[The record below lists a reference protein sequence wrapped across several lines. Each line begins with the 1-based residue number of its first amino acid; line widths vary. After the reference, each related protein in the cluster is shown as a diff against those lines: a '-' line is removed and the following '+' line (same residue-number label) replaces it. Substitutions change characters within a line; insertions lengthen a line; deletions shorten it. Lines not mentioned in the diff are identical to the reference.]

1 VCADYPRS
9 AGVTPSEIIV
19 EKNVKVTM
27 RDGVELATDVYRPQG
42 AGPLPAIV
50 QRTPYDKEGAALRN
64 YAFEVMRAV
73 QAGYVCVVQDTRG
86 RYLSDGAFDPFFD
99 DGADGADTI
108 EWVAAQPWCSGT
120 VGMAGGSYFGAT
132 QWRAAGEA
140 PEALKAMVPFVTA
153 ADYHDGWTYQGGAF
167 ELGFN
172 LHWSLGFLALG
183 EVVRRLGAGQDAGA
197 ELGALVAAIDDND
210 ALFERL
216 PLSDMPVLSELAPYY
231 QAWLD
236 HPSYDDYWRSIA
248 PKERHAQTT
257 VPALNIGGW
266 YDLFLGGTIANYI
279 GMKQNGATDAACRP
293 RLLIGPWAHGDSF
306 GWFSGR
312 SYGFASNYL
321 AVDPT
326 GIHLRWFDHHLKGID
341 NGVEDDPPVRLFV
354 MGIDEW
360 RDEQD
365 WPLPDT
371 AFTPYYLHSDGHA
384 NTAAGDGT
392 LSAQAPED
400 EPHDTYL
407 YDPRNPVPTT
417 GGATF
422 LPGLFVAA
430 NAGPR
435 DQRPIDGRSDVLT
448 FTTPPLEHDVEVTGP
463 IELVLFA
470 SSSARDTDFTG
481 KLVDVHPDGRAEIL
495 TDGILRARYRESMS
509 EPQPLTPGETYEL
522 RVDLWATANVFRA
535 GHRIRLDVSSS
546 NFPRFDRNTNTGQ
559 TIATDG
565 PDDLVEAVN
574 RVFHDRNRP
583 SHVLLPIIDRAG
595 GGTE

>member
-1 VCADYPRS
+1 M
-9 AGVTPSEIIV
+9 PSEIIV
-19 EKNVKVTM
+19 EKNVKVPM

-42 AGPLPAIV
+42 AEPLPAIL

-64 YAFEVMRAV
+64 YSFEVMRAV

-108 EWVAAQPWCSGT
+108 EWVAAQPWCSGK

-266 YDLFLGGTIANYI
+266 YDLFLGGTIANYT
-279 GMKQNGATDAACRP
+279 GMKQNGATDVACRP

-306 GWFSGR
+306 GWFTGR

-341 NGVEDDPPVRLFV
+341 NGVDDEPPVRLFV

-384 NTAAGDGT
+384 NAAAGDGT
-392 LSAQAPED
+392 LSTQAPED

-535 GHRIRLDVSSS
+535 GHQIRLDVSSS
-546 NFPRFDRNTNTGQ
+546 NFPRFDRNTNSGQ

-583 SHVLLPIIDRAG
+583 SHVLLPIIDR
-595 GGTE
+595 T

>member
-1 VCADYPRS
+1 
-9 AGVTPSEIIV
+9 
-19 EKNVKVTM
+19 
-27 RDGVELATDVYRPQG
+27 
-42 AGPLPAIV
+42 
-50 QRTPYDKEGAALRN
+50 
-64 YAFEVMRAV
+64 
-73 QAGYVCVVQDTRG
+73 VCVVQDTRG
-86 RYLSDGAFDPFFD
+86 RYLSDGEFDPFFD
-99 DGADGADTI
+99 DGPDGADTI
-108 EWVAAQPWCSGT
+108 EWVAAQPWCSGK

-132 QWRAAGEA
+132 QWRAAGESPA
-140 PEALKAMVPFVTA
+140 ALKAMVPFVTA

-172 LHWSLGFLALG
+172 LHWTLAFLALG
-183 EVVRRLGAGQDAGA
+183 EVVRRLHAGQDAGT
-197 ELGALVAAIDDND
+197 ELGAVFAAIDDND

-216 PLSDMPVLSELAPYY
+216 PLSDMPVLAELAPYY

-266 YDLFLGGTIANYI
+266 YDLFLGGTIANYT

-306 GWFSGR
+306 GWFTGR

-321 AVDPT
+321 AIDPT
-326 GIHLRWFDHHLKGID
+326 AIHLRWFDHHLKEID
-341 NGVEDDPPVRLFV
+341 NGVDEEPPVRLFV

-392 LSAQAPED
+392 LSPQAPEV

-448 FTTPPLEHDVEVTGP
+448 FTTPPLQRDVEVTGP

-495 TDGILRARYRESMS
+495 TDGILRTRYRESMR
-509 EPQPLTPGETYEL
+509 EPQPLKPGEIYEL
-522 RVDLWATANVFRA
+522 RIDLWATANVFRA
-535 GHRIRLDVSSS
+535 GHRIRLDISSS

-565 PDDLVEAVN
+565 PGDLVEAVN

-583 SHVLLPIIDRAG
+583 SHVVLPIIDR
-595 GGTE
+595 T

>member
-1 VCADYPRS
+1 M
-9 AGVTPSEIIV
+9 PSEIIV
-19 EKNVKVTM
+19 EKNVKVPM

-42 AGPLPAIV
+42 TGPLPAIV

-86 RYLSDGAFDPFFD
+86 RYLSDGEFDPFFD
-99 DGADGADTI
+99 DGPDGADTI
-108 EWVAAQPWCSGT
+108 EWVAAQPWCSGK

-132 QWRAAGEA
+132 QWRAAGESPA
-140 PEALKAMVPFVTA
+140 ALKAMVPFVTA

-172 LHWSLGFLALG
+172 LHWTLAFLALG
-183 EVVRRLGAGQDAGA
+183 EVVRRLHAGQDAGT
-197 ELGALVAAIDDND
+197 ELGAVFAAIDDND

-216 PLSDMPVLSELAPYY
+216 PLSDMPVLAELAPYY

-266 YDLFLGGTIANYI
+266 YDLFLGGTIANYT

-306 GWFSGR
+306 GWFTGR

-321 AVDPT
+321 AIDPT
-326 GIHLRWFDHHLKGID
+326 AIHLRWFDHHLKEID
-341 NGVEDDPPVRLFV
+341 NGVDEEPPVRLFV

-392 LSAQAPED
+392 LSPQAPEV

-448 FTTPPLEHDVEVTGP
+448 FTTPPLQRDVEVTGP

-495 TDGILRARYRESMS
+495 TDGILRTRYRESMR
-509 EPQPLTPGETYEL
+509 EPQPLKPGEIYEL
-522 RVDLWATANVFRA
+522 RIDLWATANVFRA
-535 GHRIRLDVSSS
+535 GHRIRLDISSS

-565 PDDLVEAVN
+565 PGDLVEAVN

-583 SHVLLPIIDRAG
+583 SHVVLPIIDR
-595 GGTE
+595 T